1 MRKQFLLFLLFVSI
15 LASCARNSELSS
27 WSQIQDDSCLFFIK
41 DPSDTR
47 ELWFWCEGQ
56 EPKVFLEG
64 FDGIQDY
71 TVAGDESAFYF
82 IQRANGTSAA
92 VWISESQKA
101 APQRLMDCNNPLCA
115 EISINT
121 TSGILAFSDFEDEPR
136 LKLFDL
142 ELREMKNL
150 LFNATDLEFS
160 PDGKYLGFFDRNTNQ
175 LVILNVLS
183 GEVITVD
190 SQEGLTGGWS
200 SDSQQFLYGAMTFQ
214 GETPGVNVFSLN
226 IQNGLSELLNA
237 DTGNFIEYYQPRFF
251 KSTEHFIAAV
261 RDPSLGFNKQLWV
274 VNREGNLVTQ
284 ITSDFL
290 FDHSAF
296 QLDSK
301 QTRILFQRFSPGTPN
316 SQPEI
321 WMIDL
326 KSDELKLVARNAT
339 NPRWVMSN

>member
-1 MRKQFLLFLLFVSI
+1 MRKLFLIFVLASI
-15 LASCARNSELSS
+15 FASCAKNSGLTP
-27 WSQIQDDSCLFFIK
+27 WSQIQDDNCLFYIQ
-41 DPSDTR
+41 DPSGAR

-56 EPKVFLEG
+56 EPNVFLKG

-71 TVAGDESAFYF
+71 TAAGGASAIYF
-82 IQRANGTSAA
+82 IQRTNSTSAS
-92 VWISESQKA
+92 VWVSDNPKKT
-101 APQRLMDCNNPLCA
+101 PQRLMDCSNSLCA
-115 EISINT
+115 DIAINT

-214 GETPGVNVFSLN
+214 DETPGVNVFSLN

-251 KSTEHFIAAV
+251 KSTENLIAAV
-261 RDPSLGFNKQLWV
+261 RDPSIGFNKQLWV

-296 QLDSK
+296 QLDRK
-301 QTRILFQRFSPGTPN
+301 QARILFQRFSSGTPN

-326 KSDELKLVARNAT
+326 ESNELMLVARNAT
-339 NPRWVMSN
+339 NPQWVFSN